1 MDKSIVVTVPH
12 DLGADAA
19 KNRVAKEIERL
30 RTDYL
35 DKIAR
40 SEVSW
45 SGNKADMRVSA
56 LGQTLTAQF
65 DVQNDS
71 LRIEVRLLGI
81 LSGLLNKTQDRLIAQ
96 RQKFTSDRPVS
107 AETLTMRSIPGCR
120 PSWRKQGSGK
130 AGFSLPRRPTLA

>member
-1 MDKSIVVTVPH
+1 MDKSIVITVPH

-35 DKIAR
+35 DKVAR
-40 SEVSW
+40 SEINW

-65 DVQNDS
+65 DVRNDS
-71 LRIEVRLLGI
+71 LRIEVRMLGI
-81 LSGLLNKTQDRLIAQ
+81 LSGLLNKTQDRLIDSV
-96 RQKFTSDRPVS
+96 KS
-107 AETLTMRSIPGCR
+107 
-120 PSWRKQGSGK
+120 
-130 AGFSLPRRPTLA
+130 SLRIGR

>member
-12 DLGADAA
+12 DLGADTAR
-19 KNRVAKEIERL
+19 NRVAAAIERL

-40 SEVSW
+40 SEVNW
-45 SGNKADMRVSA
+45 SGNKADVRVSA

-81 LSGLLNKTQDRLIAQ
+81 LSGLLNKTHDRLIDSV
-96 RQKFTSDRPVS
+96 K
-107 AETLTMRSIPGCR
+107 RSLRIERIP
-120 PSWRKQGSGK
+120 PKS
-130 AGFSLPRRPTLA
+130 